1 MIYSQKITLRKPL
14 LLRAAKINNMA
25 SLLYNKNL
33 VYKTQDE
40 LRYRCCGKS
49 GIIDMSDT
57 FGSTRNHSEENRG
70 LPTRGRIPKRLLI
83 PEKKKVHRGGS
94 HHTKR

>member
-14 LLRAAKINNMA
+14 LLRAAKINNME

-40 LRYRCCGKS
+40 LR
-49 GIIDMSDT
+49 
-57 FGSTRNHSEENRG
+57 
-70 LPTRGRIPKRLLI
+70 
-83 PEKKKVHRGGS
+83 
-94 HHTKR
+94 